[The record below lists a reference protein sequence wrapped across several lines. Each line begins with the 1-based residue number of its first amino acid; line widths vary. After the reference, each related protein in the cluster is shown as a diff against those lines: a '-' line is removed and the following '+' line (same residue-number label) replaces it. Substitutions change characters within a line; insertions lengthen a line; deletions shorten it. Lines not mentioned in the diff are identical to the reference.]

1 MTPLIQKHKHA
12 HKHMQ
17 TNFQKTLHKI
27 LKYIVLKM
35 NQNVGNITN
44 TRIKINASCFKYFLC
59 NRKHTININTCI
71 ISFLN
76 SILNY
81 HLDIPVRIIT
91 FKIDVN
97 FIHDLI
103 APRFEFVY
111 LKYISLYTK
120 NIQKYTSRLLAK
132 FLDGLFITTR
142 EQGTQKN
149 SDMKINKKENERQK
163 ILKIIFEV

>member
-1 MTPLIQKHKHA
+1 
-12 HKHMQ
+12 
-17 TNFQKTLHKI
+17 
-27 LKYIVLKM
+27 M

-59 NRKHTININTCI
+59 NRKHTIINTCI

-149 SDMKINKKENERQK
+149 SDVKINKKEKKTKNSQNY
-163 ILKIIFEV
+163 I